1 MPRENSFDRN
11 PRQRSKSRSRS
22 RGDRYDRDDNRRRSD
37 YRDRS
42 RDRRQSRD
50 RSRNRERDHSE
61 EKFRI
66 HVADL
71 SESVTQYDIEKT
83 FMKFGEIVEVWMAKS
98 PPCFAFVVF
107 KNKADATEAVKEMD
121 NKYVQCSSS
130 LCGLCDEWV
139 L

>member
-11 PRQRSKSRSRS
+11 PRQRSRSRS
-22 RGDRYDRDDNRRRSD
+22 DRYEHREDTRRRVE

-50 RSRNRERDHSE
+50 RDRSRNRDRDASE

-71 SESVTQYDIEKT
+71 SESITQYDIEKT
-83 FMKFGEIVEVWMAKS
+83 FMKFGEIVEVWMAKN

-107 KNKADATEAVKEMD
+107 KNKADAAAAVDEMD
-121 NKYVQCSSS
+121 NKWVQCRLFSMW
-130 LCGLCDEWV
+130 LV
-139 L
+139 